1 MFSPPTITLMHLREA
16 PMMHPKFHQYLICR
30 EIPIVCSR
38 CVDYLRCV
46 GVGGGEGSQPL
57 PWGGTHKFTF
67 SLQVVVSLTG
77 ELGTVRW

>member
-1 MFSPPTITLMHLREA
+1 MLSLPNLTLVHLREA
-16 PMMHPKFHQYLICR
+16 PMMHPKFPQYLICR

-38 CVDYLRCV
+38 CANNLRCV
-46 GVGGGEGSQPL
+46 GVGGDEGSQSL